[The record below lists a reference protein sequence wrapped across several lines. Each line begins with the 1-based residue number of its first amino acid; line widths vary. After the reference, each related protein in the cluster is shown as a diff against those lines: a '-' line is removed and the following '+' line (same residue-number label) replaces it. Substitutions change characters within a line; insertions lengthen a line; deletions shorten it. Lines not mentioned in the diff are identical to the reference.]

1 MEKKDTKIKDR
12 PFTATTWSTMVQT
25 LSSMVKTRVEYVLDS
40 LKWVRTDQVYI

>member
-12 PFTATTWSTMVQT
+12 PFTARTWSTMVQT
-25 LSSMVKTRVEYVLDS
+25 WSSMVKTRVEYVLDS